1 MNKKDFNK
9 ITHFYG
15 QIAERCENFTK
26 LVSGDLDDLTIRE
39 LKTLLEEGK
48 KLQAASDTILSS
60 ELYHLIGM
68 GNLTAPQ
75 TSELC
80 KLVKRISQTRSYV
93 KPIASYQFTKLP
105 EVPEKS
111 DYKCKVADIKLTS
124 IFKEEKK

>member
-93 KPIASYQFTKLP
+93 KPIASYQLTKLP
-105 EVPEKS
+105 KVPEKS
-111 DYKCKVADIKLTS
+111 DYNCKICQIHLQADNI
-124 IFKEEKK
+124 